1 VLKLKKARIL
11 IELVLSEREITKD
24 VIWNEELKNYKLAK
38 IALIKQEKRQARSL
52 LDMDDENGEEF
63 IPITVSKKST
73 KEIKEKRSTFHQTL
87 DLVREGLKVEEIARA
102 RQLSVK
108 TINGHFINLIKSE
121 EIELSDVMSKERIR
135 ELEEFFEDYTENSLT
150 PLKEKLGDKVSWEE
164 LKLFRASTII

>member
-1 VLKLKKARIL
+1 
-11 IELVLSEREITKD
+11 
-24 VIWNEELKNYKLAK
+24 
-38 IALIKQEKRQARSL
+38 
-52 LDMDDENGEEF
+52 MDDENGEEF